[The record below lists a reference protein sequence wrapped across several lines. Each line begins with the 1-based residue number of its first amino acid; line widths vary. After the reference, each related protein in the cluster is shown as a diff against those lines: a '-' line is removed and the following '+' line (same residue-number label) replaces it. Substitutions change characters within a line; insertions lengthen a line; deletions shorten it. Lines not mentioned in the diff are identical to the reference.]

1 MALQPIDIDTVQP
14 NGKKGDPAKIAFGKV
29 NDNDAYLDGRIST
42 VATAAATADTKAT
55 NAGSAAAAAVPKAG
69 GEAGA
74 MTGTLVIR
82 GSGTATRR
90 ANFYHNANASV
101 DFGAKLTLSYAA
113 STTDLAGLTLV
124 PVGVNGYECQAQV
137 WLKDG
142 DFFNS
147 GYVQAMTI
155 TRSAVTF
162 RGNAMWHAGNTTVD
176 ANNFIKRA

>member
-1 MALQPIDIDTVQP
+1 MALQPINIDTVQP
-14 NGKKGDPAKIAFGKV
+14 NGKKGDPARIAFGKV
-29 NDNDAYLDGRIST
+29 NDNDSYLDGRIST

-74 MTGTLVIR
+74 MTGTLVMR
-82 GSGTATRR
+82 GGGTAVRR
-90 ANFYHNANASV
+90 ANFFHNANATS
-101 DFGAKLTLSYAA
+101 DFGAKLTLSYNA
-113 STTDLAGLTLV
+113 SNSDLAGVFLV
-124 PVGVNGYECQAQV
+124 PTGGNGFESQCQV

-147 GYVQAMTI
+147 AYVQVLTI
-155 TRSAVTF
+155 TRTAVSF
-162 RGNAMWHAGNTTVD
+162 RGSVLWHAGNTTVD

>member
-1 MALQPIDIDTVQP
+1 MALQPINIDTVQP
-14 NGKKGDPAKIAFGKV
+14 NGKKGDPARIAFGKV

-69 GEAGA
+69 GEVGA
-74 MTGTLVIR
+74 MTGTLVMR
-82 GSGTATRR
+82 GGGTAVRR
-90 ANFYHNANASV
+90 ANLFHNANSSN
-101 DFGAKLTLSYAA
+101 DFGAKWTLSYNA
-113 STTDLAGLTLV
+113 SNSDLAGVFLV
-124 PVGVNGYECQAQV
+124 PTGANGFESQFQV

-147 GYVQAMTI
+147 AYVSMLVV
-155 TRSAVTF
+155 TRQNVSF
-162 RGNAMWHAGNTTVD
+162 RGNNLWHAGNTTVD